1 MINDMQPAIVTMMPT
16 TLKARR
22 KKFRA
27 PCDPSVIQP
36 GTTLHS
42 TNPMIISIIAP
53 NIFIVLFYFS
63 TFHSFLPPM

>member
-1 MINDMQPAIVTMMPT
+1 MHPAIVTMMPT
-16 TLKARR
+16 ILKARR

-27 PCDPSVIQP
+27 PCDPSVIHP

-53 NIFIVLFYFS
+53 NIFIVFVLFLNFPFIS
-63 TFHSFLPPM
+63 PANMKP